1 MKNITVLAVLFLLS
15 TNLHAQFWGD
25 KTIKGNDDL
34 TTVTRNISNYDGVKC
49 AGSFDFILVSGKEG
63 SITIEGESNL
73 IEHIITEVKNN
84 QLIIKPENGVNLRPS
99 RKYTITVTIPVENI
113 SEVSL
118 AGSGKLWSEQVL
130 NSEELAVQLAGSG
143 EMNLRLNNKATTAKV
158 AGSGDLN
165 LSGNTTNLKLD
176 VAGSGQIDAYGLNA
190 NTVDASV
197 AGSGEAKVTCFE
209 QLKAKVAGSGDI
221 LYKGNPKTENTN
233 VAGSG
238 SIRKTD

>member
-25 KTIKGNDDL
+25 KTIKGNGDH

-190 NTVDASV
+190 NTVDASI

-238 SIRKTD
+238 SIRKTN